1 MMNIFTA
8 ADILLPRKEH
18 SLEKWAVIA
27 CDQFTSEPE
36 YWQEVRRLAKD
47 DCSAVNLVIPEAEL
61 SGRGSKDV
69 RQIHDTMLRYM
80 QEGIYEGF
88 PDAFVYVER
97 RQEDGSLRRGIVGC
111 LDLEAYDYMPG
122 SEAPV
127 RASEQTVIER
137 IPARVAVRENAE
149 TETSHVIL
157 YADDEENALI
167 EAASAA
173 RESGILLYDFD
184 LMMEGGH
191 ISGWLLD
198 ESAKEKLLSALAHYY
213 EKQEAKAAGMQKAPL
228 IFAVGDGN
236 HSLAAA
242 KTCYENAKAADAGAA
257 ASSLRYALVELE
269 NVHDPAQ
276 VFHPIHRIV
285 RNIDPE
291 DFVKGLRN
299 LKTSGFGQ
307 ILEVP
312 VLTADREEILQ
323 LPAEDPAGLIK
334 DIQHY
339 IDAYLLEKGGEVDYI
354 HGSDTLR
361 RMVGTGDAGIL
372 MPLIGKK
379 DFFKDILQQGCFA
392 RKSFSIGNAR
402 DKRYYLEVRS
412 LS

>member
-80 QEGIYEGF
+80 QEGIYEAF

-111 LDLEAYDYMPG
+111 LDLEAYDYMLG
-122 SEAPV
+122 SEALV
-127 RASEQTVIER
+127 RASEQTVVER
-137 IPARVAVRENAE
+137 IPARVAVREHAE

-198 ESAKEKLLSALAHYY
+198 E
-213 EKQEAKAAGMQKAPL
+213 
-228 IFAVGDGN
+228 
-236 HSLAAA
+236 
-242 KTCYENAKAADAGAA
+242 
-257 ASSLRYALVELE
+257 
-269 NVHDPAQ
+269 
-276 VFHPIHRIV
+276 
-285 RNIDPE
+285 
-291 DFVKGLRN
+291 
-299 LKTSGFGQ
+299 
-307 ILEVP
+307 
-312 VLTADREEILQ
+312 
-323 LPAEDPAGLIK
+323 
-334 DIQHY
+334 
-339 IDAYLLEKGGEVDYI
+339 
-354 HGSDTLR
+354 
-361 RMVGTGDAGIL
+361 
-372 MPLIGKK
+372 
-379 DFFKDILQQGCFA
+379 
-392 RKSFSIGNAR
+392 
-402 DKRYYLEVRS
+402 
-412 LS
+412 